1 MINGNF
7 REGVKK
13 MTIQT
18 IVNFIKSMLRK
29 MKEDFITAFSAQAA
43 FFIIISFFPFVMF
56 LLTMIQSLYTESTL
70 MRTFT
75 DIIPGAFD
83 AYVISIID
91 EIYDKTSGTIIS
103 VTALTT
109 LWSASRA
116 FLAIVRGLNSIY
128 DIDESRNY
136 FKLRIIATIYT
147 FVFALMLIVSLGFL
161 VFGNRIYIEISTRF
175 PVLNDLALLIIS
187 LRTIVG
193 LCVLAIFFTILYVS
207 VPDRKSGVWR
217 EVPGALL
224 AAVGWMGFSY
234 MYSYY
239 IDHMGNYSN
248 MYGSLTAIVLLMLWL
263 YFCMYILFVGA
274 EFNVV
279 LSKKKELNDIYIK

>member
-1 MINGNF
+1 M
-7 REGVKK
+7 V
-13 MTIQT
+13 
-18 IVNFIKSMLRK
+18 VNFIRSMLRK

-43 FFIIISFFPFVMF
+43 FFIIISFFPFLMF
-56 LLTMIQSLYTESTL
+56 LLTMVQSMYTESTL
-70 MRTFT
+70 MKTFT
-75 DIIPGAFD
+75 DIIPEAFD
-83 AYVISIID
+83 SYVVSIIS
-91 EIYDKTSGTIIS
+91 EIYDKTSGTVIS

-116 FLAIVRGLNSIY
+116 FLAIVKGLNSIY
-128 DIDESRNY
+128 DIEETRNY

-147 FVFALMLIVSLGFL
+147 FIFALMLIVSLGFL
-161 VFGNRIYIEISTRF
+161 VFGNRIYIEISTRL

-193 LCVLAIFFTILYVS
+193 LCVLAIFFTILYIAI
-207 VPDRKSGVWR
+207 PDRKSSVWS
-217 EVPGALL
+217 EIPGAIL

-234 MYSYY
+234 LYSYY
-239 IDHMGNYSN
+239 IDHMSNYSN

-274 EFNVV
+274 EFNVI
-279 LSKKKELNDIYIK
+279 LSKREDLKGIYSK